1 MKLFTDWQGELASI
15 ISQIAFTDH
24 TGAIMGSNSGCA
36 ALLETARLIMQSGRR
51 LYFVGNGASAA
62 MASHIAA
69 DMGKNGK
76 LKTAVFTD
84 LALLT
89 AIINDLGG
97 ENIFA
102 APLRTQAQKDDAL
115 VIISSSGN
123 SINLIRAV
131 EAAREIGLKVITF
144 TAMSPANR
152 LRSLGD
158 INAWVPA
165 PTYGYA
171 ESAHAAILH
180 YWVDNVVENLS
191 GNHRDG

>member
-1 MKLFTDWQGELASI
+1 MNTFIDWQKELAGIISNVSFTDESA
-15 ISQIAFTDH
+15 SQI
-24 TGAIMGSNSGCA
+24 GAEEGYA
-36 ALLETARLIMQSGRR
+36 ALLEIAGRIMQTERR
-51 LYFVGNGASAA
+51 LYFIGNGASAA

-76 LKTAVFTD
+76 LKTSVFTD

-89 AIINDLGG
+89 AIVNDLGG

-102 APLRTQAQKDDAL
+102 APLRTQARRGDAL
-115 VIISSSGN
+115 VVISSSGN

-131 EAAREIGLKVITF
+131 EVARDLGLKVITF
-144 TAMSPANR
+144 TAMSPSNK
-152 LRSLGD
+152 LRSMGD
-158 INAWVPA
+158 INVWIPA

-180 YWVDNVVENLS
+180 YWVDNVVEKLS
-191 GNHRDG
+191 GVD

>member
-1 MKLFTDWQGELASI
+1 MKLFSDWQMELAEILSR
-15 ISQIAFTDH
+15 ISFTD
-24 TGAIMGSNSGCA
+24 GAGSEMGAEGGCA
-36 ALLETARLIMQSGRR
+36 ALLETACDTMRTGRR

-69 DMGKNGK
+69 DMGKNGR

-89 AIINDLGG
+89 AIVNDLGG

-102 APLRTQAQKDDAL
+102 APLRTQAQQDDAL
-115 VIISSSGN
+115 VVISSSGN
-123 SINLIRAV
+123 SVNLIRAV
-131 EAAREIGLKVITF
+131 EAAREVGLKVITF
-144 TAMSPANR
+144 TAMTPSNK
-152 LRSLGD
+152 LRRMGD

-171 ESAHAAILH
+171 ESAHAAVLH
-180 YWVDNVVENLS
+180 YWVDSVVENVS
-191 GNHRDG
+191 CER